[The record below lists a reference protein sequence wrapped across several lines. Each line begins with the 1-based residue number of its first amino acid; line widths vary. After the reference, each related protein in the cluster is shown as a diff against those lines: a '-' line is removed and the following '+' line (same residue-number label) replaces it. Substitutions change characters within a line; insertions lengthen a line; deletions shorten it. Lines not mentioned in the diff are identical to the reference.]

1 MSKTNP
7 KLALLG
13 LFADVAK
20 ALGHEHRLELLELA
34 AQGERSVE
42 SLADAA
48 GLGFGNAS
56 QHLQVLRR
64 AGLLTSRREGKR
76 VLYRLVDESV
86 LNLMAALR
94 EISERHVAEVRQIVA
109 GYFHE
114 RDRLEPVSRDE
125 LLERMR
131 EGSVTLLDV
140 RPEDEFDSGHLPG
153 AIGLPLRELEQR
165 LAELPRD
172 QEIIAYC
179 RGTYCVM
186 SFEAV
191 AALRKHGFTARR
203 LEDGYPEWRAAG
215 LPVVGASTLS
225 HG

>member
-1 MSKTNP
+1 MSSTNP
-7 KLALLG
+7 KRALLG

-42 SLADAA
+42 SLAGAA
-48 GLGFGNAS
+48 GLSFGNAS

-64 AGLLTSRREGKR
+64 AGLLTSRRVGKR

-86 LNLMAALR
+86 LDLIAALR
-94 EISERHVAEVRQIVA
+94 EISERHVAEVRQILD

-114 RDRLEPVSRDE
+114 RDSLEPVSRDE
-125 LLERMR
+125 LVERMR

-140 RPEDEFDSGHLPG
+140 RPDDEFVGGHLPG
-153 AIGLPLRELEQR
+153 AIGLPLSELVQR
-165 LAELPRD
+165 LGELPRD

-179 RGTYCVM
+179 RGAYCVM

-191 AALRKHGFTARR
+191 AALRERGFEARR
-203 LEDGYPEWRAAG
+203 LEDGYPEWKAAG
-215 LPVVGASTLS
+215 LPVVKANAMPAD
-225 HG
+225 